1 LGENASFLLDGKKMP
16 ANHCQLWENLLP
28 LQAETM
34 KIIHVDMDQFFA
46 AVEQRDHP
54 ELKGKPIAVGHDAE
68 RGVVSTA
75 SYEARRFG
83 VHSAQS
89 IQMAKRLCPQLIIVE
104 PHFQRYKE
112 VSAQLHKIFHDYTDL
127 IEPISLDEAFLDVTE
142 NKRGMALGVDI
153 AREIKQRIF
162 ETTGLTASAG
172 VSYCKFLAKIA
183 SDWRKPDGLTV
194 IHPDK
199 ALDFIA
205 KLRVEKIWGVG
216 QKTAEKM
223 HHMGVFTGE
232 DLRRL
237 SEERLLKEFGK
248 VGRVFY
254 DFSRGIDERPVVA
267 EWERKSV
274 SCEQTFET
282 DISKQA
288 DVIIHLYHTVLE
300 LVRRIEKNDFEGR
313 TLTLKV
319 KFARKREQTEA
330 RFQSAEREQT
340 RQDAKFFAEQSGR
353 AERLDFQQITR
364 SITADH
370 ILRTKDEIL
379 PLAKQ
384 LMAGV
389 EYSSH
394 PIRLLGLGVSKS
406 GGEQAEHKEG
416 GSEPSWVE
424 LELEFEP
431 WP

>member
-1 LGENASFLLDGKKMP
+1 MN
-16 ANHCQLWENLLP
+16 
-28 LQAETM
+28 

-89 IQMAKRLCPQLIIVE
+89 IQVAKRLCPQLIIVE
-104 PHFQRYKE
+104 PHFQKYKE
-112 VSAQLHKIFHDYTDL
+112 VSAQLHEIFHDYTDL

-142 NKRGMALGVDI
+142 NKKSIELGVDI
-153 AREIKQRIF
+153 AREIKQRIL

-194 IHPDK
+194 IHPNK
-199 ALDFIA
+199 ALDFISQL
-205 KLRVEKIWGVG
+205 KIEKIWGVG

-223 HHMGVFTGE
+223 HRMGIFTGL
-232 DLRRL
+232 DLRNTSLSRL
-237 SEERLLKEFGK
+237 TQEFGK
-248 VGRVFY
+248 MGQVFY
-254 DFSRGIDERPVVA
+254 DFARGIDNRPVIS

-274 SCEQTFET
+274 SCEQTFES
-282 DISKQA
+282 DINENA
-288 DVIIHLYHTVLE
+288 AVTIHLYHTVLE

-319 KFARKREQTEA
+319 KFAR
-330 RFQSAEREQT
+330 EREQT
-340 RQDAKFFAEQSGR
+340 QQYDKYQDFH
-353 AERLDFQQITR
+353 QITR
-364 SITADH
+364 SFTVDH
-370 ILRTKDEIL
+370 VLRTKDEIL

-384 LMAGV
+384 LMQQV
-389 EYSSH
+389 KFHSH
-394 PIRLLGLGVSKS
+394 PIRLLGLGVSNP
-406 GGEQAEHKEG
+406 
-416 GSEPSWVE
+416 GSPSSNGSLASSQGAWCE

-431 WP
+431 WPDSSEKTYIKPHVIEL

>member
-1 LGENASFLLDGKKMP
+1 
-16 ANHCQLWENLLP
+16 
-28 LQAETM
+28 M

-46 AVEQRDHP
+46 AVEQRDNP
-54 ELKGKPIAVGHDAE
+54 QLQGKPIAVGHDAE

-89 IQMAKRLCPQLIIVE
+89 IQVAKRLCPQLIIVE

-112 VSAQLHKIFHDYTDL
+112 VSTQLHTIFHDYTDL

-142 NKRGMALGVDI
+142 NKRGIALGVDI
-153 AREIKQRIF
+153 AREIKQRIR

-194 IHPDK
+194 IHPDR

-205 KLRVEKIWGVG
+205 QLKVEKIWGVG

-223 HHMGVFTGE
+223 HRLGIFTGA
-232 DLRRL
+232 DLRRMPPT
-237 SEERLLKEFGK
+237 RLTQEFGK
-248 VGRVFY
+248 MGTMFH
-254 DFSRGIDERPVVA
+254 DFANGIDNRPVIS

-274 SCEQTFET
+274 SCEQTFEH
-282 DISKQA
+282 DINENA
-288 DVIIHLYHTVLE
+288 AVTIHLYQTVLE
-300 LVRRIEKNDFEGR
+300 LVRRIEKTNFEGR

-319 KFARKREQTEA
+319 KFR
-330 RFQSAEREQT
+330 
-340 RQDAKFFAEQSGR
+340 
-353 AERLDFQQITR
+353 DFQQITR
-364 SITADH
+364 SITAPK
-370 ILRTKDEIL
+370 ILRTKDDIL

-384 LMAGV
+384 LMHEV
-389 EYSSH
+389 EFSSH
-394 PIRLLGLGVSKS
+394 PIRLLGLGVSNNSNTTVNEES
-406 GGEQAEHKEG
+406 G
-416 GSEPSWVE
+416 WTE

-431 WP
+431 WPDDDKKHL

>member
-1 LGENASFLLDGKKMP
+1 MLSESFD
-16 ANHCQLWENLLP
+16 N
-28 LQAETM
+28 
-34 KIIHVDMDQFFA
+34 MDQFFA
-46 AVEQRDHP
+46 AVEQRDQP
-54 ELKGKPIAVGHDAE
+54 ELRGKPIAVGHDAE

-89 IQMAKRLCPQLIIVE
+89 IQVAKRLCPQLIIVE

-112 VSAQLHKIFHDYTDL
+112 VSAQLHEIFHDYTDL

-142 NKRGMALGVDI
+142 NKRSIELGVDI
-153 AREIKQRIF
+153 AREIKQRIR

-194 IHPDK
+194 IHPDR

-205 KLRVEKIWGVG
+205 QLRVEKIWGVG
-216 QKTAEKM
+216 PKTAEKM
-223 HHMGVFTGE
+223 HHMGIFTGL
-232 DLRRL
+232 DLRNMSLSRL
-237 SEERLLKEFGK
+237 TQEFGK
-248 VGRVFY
+248 VGQIFY
-254 DFSRGIDERPVVA
+254 DFSRGIDNRPVIS

-274 SCEQTFET
+274 SCEQTFES
-282 DISKQA
+282 DISENA
-288 DVIIHLYHTVLE
+288 AVTIHLYHTVLE

-330 RFQSAEREQT
+330 SFQSAEREQT
-340 RQDAKFFAEQSGR
+340 RQNAKFG
-353 AERLDFQQITR
+353 DFQQITR
-364 SITADH
+364 SITVDH
-370 ILRTKDEIL
+370 VLRTKDQIL

-384 LMAGV
+384 LMQQV
-389 EYSSH
+389 EFHSH
-394 PIRLLGLGVSKS
+394 PIRLLGLGVANQK
-406 GGEQAEHKEG
+406 GAAVPEQQ
-416 GSEPSWVE
+416 PWVE

-431 WP
+431 WPDNLV

>member
-1 LGENASFLLDGKKMP
+1 MN
-16 ANHCQLWENLLP
+16 
-28 LQAETM
+28 

-46 AVEQRDHP
+46 AVEQRDNP
-54 ELKGKPIAVGHDAE
+54 ELRGKPIAVGHDAE

-104 PHFQRYKE
+104 PHFQKYKE
-112 VSAQLHKIFHDYTDL
+112 VSAQLHEIFHDYTDL

-142 NKRGMALGVDI
+142 NKTMVSTNPQGMLAMDI
-153 AREIKQRIF
+153 AREIKQRIRA
-162 ETTGLTASAG
+162 TTGLTASAG

-194 IHPDK
+194 IHPDR
-199 ALDFIA
+199 ALDFIDQL
-205 KLRVEKIWGVG
+205 KVEKIWGVG

-223 HHMGVFTGE
+223 HRMGIFTGL
-232 DLRRL
+232 DLRRMEL
-237 SEERLLKEFGK
+237 SRLTQEFGK
-248 VGRVFY
+248 MGQVFY
-254 DFSRGIDERPVVA
+254 DFARGVDNRPVIS

-274 SCEQTFET
+274 SCEQTFESDLSEHAAIT
-282 DISKQA
+282 
-288 DVIIHLYHTVLE
+288 IHLYHIVLE

-319 KFARKREQTEA
+319 KFQ
-330 RFQSAEREQT
+330 
-340 RQDAKFFAEQSGR
+340 
-353 AERLDFQQITR
+353 DFQQITR
-364 SITADH
+364 SMTVDH

-384 LMAGV
+384 LMQGV
-389 EYSSH
+389 ETSASQDDSDDRH
-394 PIRLLGLGVSKS
+394 SRPIRLLGLGVSNP
-406 GGEQAEHKEG
+406 GGPAPNGSLDSRQQA
-416 GSEPSWVE
+416 WTE

-431 WP
+431 WPS

>member
-1 LGENASFLLDGKKMP
+1 MN
-16 ANHCQLWENLLP
+16 
-28 LQAETM
+28 

-54 ELKGKPIAVGHDAE
+54 ELRGKPIAVGHDAE

-89 IQMAKRLCPQLIIVE
+89 IQVAKRLCPQLIIVE
-104 PHFQRYKE
+104 PHFQKYKE
-112 VSAQLHKIFHDYTDL
+112 VSAQLHEIFHDYTDL

-142 NKRGMALGVDI
+142 NKKGIELGVDI
-153 AREIKQRIF
+153 AREIKQRIR

-172 VSYCKFLAKIA
+172 VSYCKFLAKVA

-194 IHPDK
+194 IHPDR

-205 KLRVEKIWGVG
+205 QLKIEKIWGIG

-223 HHMGVFTGE
+223 HRMGIFTGL
-232 DLRRL
+232 DLRNMSQSRL
-237 SEERLLKEFGK
+237 TQEFGK
-248 VGRVFY
+248 MGQVFY
-254 DFSRGIDERPVVA
+254 DFSRGIDNRPVIS

-274 SCEQTFET
+274 SCEQTFES
-282 DISKQA
+282 DINENA
-288 DVIIHLYHTVLE
+288 AVTIHLYHTVME

-319 KFARKREQTEA
+319 KFAR
-330 RFQSAEREQT
+330 EREQT
-340 RQDAKFFAEQSGR
+340 RQYAKFQ
-353 AERLDFQQITR
+353 DFQQITR
-364 SITADH
+364 SITVDH
-370 ILRTKDEIL
+370 VLRTKDEIL

-384 LMAGV
+384 LMQQV
-389 EYSSH
+389 EFHSH
-394 PIRLLGLGVSKS
+394 PIRLLGLGVSNPGS
-406 GGEQAEHKEG
+406 PPSNGEQASSQG
-416 GSEPSWVE
+416 AWCE

-431 WP
+431 WPD

>member
-1 LGENASFLLDGKKMP
+1 MN
-16 ANHCQLWENLLP
+16 
-28 LQAETM
+28 

-54 ELKGKPIAVGHDAE
+54 ELRGKPIAVGHDAE

-89 IQMAKRLCPQLIIVE
+89 IQVAKRLCPQLIIVE
-104 PHFQRYKE
+104 PHFQKYKE
-112 VSAQLHKIFHDYTDL
+112 VSAQLHEIFHDYTDL

-142 NKRGMALGVDI
+142 NKKSIELGVDI
-153 AREIKQRIF
+153 AREIKQRIR

-194 IHPDK
+194 IHPDR
-199 ALDFIA
+199 ALDFISQL
-205 KLRVEKIWGVG
+205 KIEKIWGVG

-223 HHMGVFTGE
+223 HRMGIFTGL
-232 DLRRL
+232 DLRNTSLSRL
-237 SEERLLKEFGK
+237 TQEFGK
-248 VGRVFY
+248 MGQVFY
-254 DFSRGIDERPVVA
+254 DFSRGIDNRPVIS

-274 SCEQTFET
+274 SCEQTFES
-282 DISKQA
+282 DINENA
-288 DVIIHLYHTVLE
+288 AVTIHLYHTVLE

-319 KFARKREQTEA
+319 KFAREQT
-330 RFQSAEREQT
+330 QQYDKY
-340 RQDAKFFAEQSGR
+340 QDFH
-353 AERLDFQQITR
+353 QITR
-364 SITADH
+364 SITVDH
-370 ILRTKDEIL
+370 VLRTKDEIL

-384 LMAGV
+384 LMQQV
-389 EYSSH
+389 EFHSH
-394 PIRLLGLGVSKS
+394 PIRLLGLGVSNP
-406 GGEQAEHKEG
+406 
-416 GSEPSWVE
+416 GSPSSNGALASSQGAWCE

-431 WP
+431 WPDSSE

>member
-1 LGENASFLLDGKKMP
+1 
-16 ANHCQLWENLLP
+16 
-28 LQAETM
+28 
-34 KIIHVDMDQFFA
+34 MDQFFA
-46 AVEQRDHP
+46 AVEQRDQP
-54 ELKGKPIAVGHDAE
+54 ELRGKPIAVGHDAE

-89 IQMAKRLCPQLIIVE
+89 IQVAKRLCPQLIIVE

-112 VSAQLHKIFHDYTDL
+112 VSAQLHEIFHDYTDL

-142 NKRGMALGVDI
+142 NKRGIELGVDI
-153 AREIKQRIF
+153 AREIKQRIR

-194 IHPDK
+194 IHPDR

-205 KLRVEKIWGVG
+205 QLRVEKIWGVG
-216 QKTAEKM
+216 PKTAEKM
-223 HHMGVFTGE
+223 HHMGIFTGL
-232 DLRRL
+232 DLRNMSLSRL
-237 SEERLLKEFGK
+237 TQEFGK
-248 VGRVFY
+248 VGQIFY
-254 DFSRGIDERPVVA
+254 DFSRGIDNRPVIS

-274 SCEQTFET
+274 SCEQTFES
-282 DISKQA
+282 DISENA
-288 DVIIHLYHTVLE
+288 AVTIHLYHMVLE

-330 RFQSAEREQT
+330 SFQSAEREQT
-340 RQDAKFFAEQSGR
+340 RQNAKFG
-353 AERLDFQQITR
+353 DFQQITR
-364 SITADH
+364 SITVDH
-370 ILRTKDEIL
+370 VLRTKDQIL

-384 LMAGV
+384 LMQQV
-389 EYSSH
+389 EFHSH
-394 PIRLLGLGVSKS
+394 PIRLLGLGVANQKS
-406 GGEQAEHKEG
+406 SPVPEQQ
-416 GSEPSWVE
+416 PWIE

-431 WP
+431 WPDM

>member
-1 LGENASFLLDGKKMP
+1 
-16 ANHCQLWENLLP
+16 
-28 LQAETM
+28 M

-46 AVEQRDHP
+46 AVEQLDHP

-89 IQMAKRLCPQLIIVE
+89 IQVAKRLCPHLIIVE

-112 VSAQLHKIFHDYTDL
+112 VSAQLHAIFHDYTDL
-127 IEPISLDEAFLDVTE
+127 IEPISLDEAFLDVTD
-142 NKRGMALGVDI
+142 NKKGIELGVDI
-153 AREIKQRIF
+153 AREIKQRIR

-205 KLRVEKIWGVG
+205 QLKVEKIWGVG

-223 HHMGVFTGE
+223 HRMGIFTGA
-232 DLRRL
+232 DLRQVPLSRL
-237 SEERLLKEFGK
+237 HQEFGK
-248 VGRVFY
+248 MGSVFH
-254 DFSRGIDERPVVA
+254 DFANGIDERPVIS

-274 SCEQTFET
+274 SCERTFEK
-282 DISKQA
+282 DISNNA
-288 DVIIHLYHTVLE
+288 DVTIHLYHIVLE
-300 LVRRIEKNDFEGR
+300 LVSRIAKNDFEGR

-319 KFARKREQTEA
+319 KFE
-330 RFQSAEREQT
+330 
-340 RQDAKFFAEQSGR
+340 
-353 AERLDFQQITR
+353 DFQQITR
-364 SITADH
+364 SITVDH
-370 ILRTKDEIL
+370 ILRTKESIL

-384 LMAGV
+384 LMKSV
-389 EYSSH
+389 EFHSH
-394 PIRLLGLGVSKS
+394 PIRLLGLGVSNQKDIP
-406 GGEQAEHKEG
+406 QEHQR
-416 GSEPSWVE
+416 WIQ
-424 LELEFEP
+424 LELDFEE
-431 WP
+431 WPDN